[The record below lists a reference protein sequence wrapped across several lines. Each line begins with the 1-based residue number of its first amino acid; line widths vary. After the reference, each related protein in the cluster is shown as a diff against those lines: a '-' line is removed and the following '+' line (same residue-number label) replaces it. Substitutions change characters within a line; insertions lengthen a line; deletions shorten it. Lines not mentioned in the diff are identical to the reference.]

1 MGIEKSYV
9 TTPLNQEVVVQLE
22 NLRED
27 IWEAKIVHLQ
37 KVHMVGKFRGKHFAI
52 EAARKKAEQI
62 ADGPAQPGQSITRKP
77 RKKKAGSI

>member
-9 TTPLNQEVVVQLE
+9 TTPLNKEVVVQLE
-22 NLRED
+22 NVRED
-27 IWEAKIVHLQ
+27 IWVAKIVYLQ

-62 ADGPAQPGQSITRKP
+62 ADAPAQTGQPVTRKH
-77 RKKKAGSI
+77 RKKKGESL